1 MSDTRSTAG
10 ERGASIVELA
20 LIAPVM
26 VLLVFGVI
34 DLARG
39 YRLQIQAENA
49 AREGAAY
56 AQVRPNDVDC
66 ASHPDIRERA
76 LAEESSLSSNPG
88 FHLAVWG
95 QNGGSW
101 QKITGCGGS
110 VAEAK
115 ERVRVDV
122 TVRFDVMTPIVE
134 RVVGG
139 TIDLTGSAEV
149 RVQR

>member
-1 MSDTRSTAG
+1 M
-10 ERGASIVELA
+10 ELA
-20 LIAPVM
+20 LIAPVL

-56 AQVRPNDVDC
+56 AQVRPNDVVC
-66 ASHPDIRERA
+66 ASYPDITERVA
-76 LAEESSLSSNPG
+76 AEESGLTSHPG
-88 FHLAVWG
+88 FQLRVWG
-95 QNGGSW
+95 QDGGGW
-101 QKITGCGGS
+101 EQITGCGGS
-110 VAEAK
+110 VADAG

-122 TVRFDVMTPIVE
+122 NVTFDVMTPIVE
-134 RVVGG
+134 QVVGG